1 MMTANDDSELSAKAI
16 KKLARQY
23 QQDHPG
29 VPYPV
34 ARRAVLGTWRPL
46 TVLIS
51 ETGEQLLRIT
61 LEESVND
68 GDGTHVGVVGPTG
81 SGKTNLLT
89 VMAESIRRQPPSRGA
104 EVIAVGDFLKGAALN
119 AACDKV
125 VGDADFG
132 TILTEVYSTR
142 LDQLRE
148 RGWQQN
154 MVTRDDAL
162 PAIVI
167 MLDDTIIG
175 SLVGAPERVL
185 GMHLRAGRSLDVHM
199 AIAWGAD
206 RLGPK
211 DSMWQWS
218 PQRWW
223 YPHLH
228 NVIELNGRRP
238 VREGEEES
246 TDPRPWEGR
255 WHRPGFMEPVDLA
268 VPAAG
273 AK

>member
-1 MMTANDDSELSAKAI
+1 MMTAHDGSKLSAKAI
-16 KKLARQY
+16 KKLAREY

-51 ETGEQLLRIT
+51 ETDEQLLRIT

-68 GDGTHVGVVGPTG
+68 GDGIHAGVVGPTG

-89 VMAESIRRQPPSRGA
+89 VMAQSIRRQPPSRGA
-104 EVIAVGDFLKGAALN
+104 EVIAVGDFLKGTALN

-125 VGDADFG
+125 VGDSDFAA
-132 TILTEVYSTR
+132 ILTEVCSTR
-142 LDQLRE
+142 LAELRQ

-162 PAIVI
+162 PAIVM

-185 GMHLRAGRSLDVHM
+185 GLPLRAGRSLDVHM
-199 AIAWGAD
+199 VIAWGAD
-206 RLGPK
+206 DYPLGPNY
-211 DSMWQWS
+211 WS
-218 PQRWW
+218 PQKWW
-223 YPHLH
+223 YPHLQS
-228 NVIELNGRRP
+228 VIELSGRRP
-238 VREGEEES
+238 VRGEAEVS
-246 TDPRPWEGR
+246 TDPRPWQGR

-268 VPAAG
+268 VPLAG
-273 AK
+273 AE